1 MDQDPF
7 FHRLTL
13 TNTATG
19 SANATTLELDGREI
33 RGVKCV
39 RLVIDA
45 DSKTARLSLDI
56 EVVVETLDVTALL
69 DTEPDRL

>member
-1 MDQDPF
+1 MNQDLF
-7 FHRLTL
+7 LHRLTL

-19 SANATTLELDGREI
+19 SANAATLKLDGRKI
-33 RGVKCV
+33 QGVKCA

-56 EVVVETLDVTALL
+56 EVVIDTLDVTALL
-69 DTEPDRL
+69 DAEPDPL